1 MAPDT
6 PDETRL
12 ERLIAQ
18 AFEGLP
24 SPDPGRIAG
33 IEERLMRRPAFAFV
47 SKRAIAWLRYWWFVL
62 LFAGAG
68 AATAMWWVLD
78 YPLEEEP
85 APEIALPLSAPPLA
99 PEPETPR
106 ESRTPTEQTAPRPS
120 QDPPSAGERES
131 GQKHGPII
139 YRRER

>member
-1 MAPDT
+1 MTPDT

-24 SPDPGRIAG
+24 SPDPGRIAE
-33 IEERLMRRPAFAFV
+33 IEERLTRRPALV
-47 SKRAIAWLRYWWFVL
+47 RKRVIAWLRYWWFVL
-62 LFAGAG
+62 LFTGAG

-78 YPLEEEP
+78 YPLEEDP
-85 APEIALPLSAPPLA
+85 APEISLPLSAPPLA
-99 PEPETPR
+99 PRSETPP

-120 QDPPSAGERES
+120 QDPVSTGDREP